1 MRNTDNNYK
10 IGDVVYAKENT
21 KQKLI
26 IDDYKQKIYYCII
39 DGQPN
44 KKQLVYFEREL
55 LDKDLK
61 VFTL

>member
-1 MRNTDNNYK
+1 MRNADNNYK
-10 IGDVVYAKENT
+10 IGDIVYAKVNT
-21 KQKLI
+21 EQKLI
-26 IDDYKQKIYYCII
+26 VAEYKDRIYYCKI
-39 DGQPN
+39 DKQPD

>member
-1 MRNTDNNYK
+1 MRNADNNYK
-10 IGDVVYAKENT
+10 IGDIVYAKVNT
-21 KQKLI
+21 EQKLI
-26 IDDYKQKIYYCII
+26 VADYKDRIYYCKI
-39 DGQPN
+39 DKQPD

>member
-1 MRNTDNNYK
+1 MRNTDNNFK
-10 IGDVVYAKENT
+10 IGDVIYAKINT

-26 IDDYKQKIYYCII
+26 ISDYKDRICYCKI
-39 DGQPN
+39 DGQPD

>member
-1 MRNTDNNYK
+1 MRNADNNYE
-10 IGDVVYAKENT
+10 IGDVVYAKINT

-26 IDDYKQKIYYCII
+26 IADYKDRIYYCKI
-39 DGQPN
+39 DGQPD
-44 KKQLVYFEREL
+44 KKQLVYYEREL